1 MRRRVWLSSSLAC
14 PLFFVFL
21 LGIAFSSPWLW
32 NKKPDTRQ
40 EANMVFS
47 FAVFFSHAS
56 DIGDVSEERNSI
68 IIVTFFLR
76 VFCFDLTCC
85 GIILVSIA

>member
-1 MRRRVWLSSSLAC
+1 
-14 PLFFVFL
+14 
-21 LGIAFSSPWLW
+21 
-32 NKKPDTRQ
+32 
-40 EANMVFS
+40 MVFS